1 MTASWRLAVLP
12 ISGGAPTSVFDAPYS
27 INRVVQW
34 TPDGEHLAFVVTR
47 GGVSNIWTQP
57 ISGGAPA
64 QLTNFK
70 TDRIFNFA
78 WSRDGKR
85 LALAHGWVSSD
96 VALVQNFR

>member
-1 MTASWRLAVLP
+1 M
-12 ISGGAPTSVFDAPYS
+12 
-27 INRVVQW
+27 
-34 TPDGEHLAFVVTR
+34 TR

-57 ISGGAPA
+57 VSGGAPA

-85 LALAHGWVSSD
+85 LALAQGWVSSD
-96 VALVQNFR
+96 VALIQNFR